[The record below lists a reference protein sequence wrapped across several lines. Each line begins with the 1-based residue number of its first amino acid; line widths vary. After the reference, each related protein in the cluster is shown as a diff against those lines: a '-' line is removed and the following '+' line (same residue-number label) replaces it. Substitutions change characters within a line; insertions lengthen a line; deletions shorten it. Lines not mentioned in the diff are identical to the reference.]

1 MQIIDFSRNNN
12 HMGNDISQLNLADKD
27 LYLSH
32 IEKEIEEKRKML
44 LKKQKMLKNSTKR
57 NHFLEDVQKDYKL
70 YYDYIIRQKQEQINA
85 MNILNKYIDDLV
97 VSGKLSNNNMK
108 DAKKDDLVVS
118 GKLSNN
124 NMKDA
129 KKEEQKILNEIHKM
143 KRTLDE
149 IVRETS
155 YRAVNDLTNRNKAY
169 IKEMQITE
177 GTNEP
182 KIIKYNDN
190 KYHDNSH
197 IKY

>member
-97 VSGKLSNNNMK
+97 VSGKI
-108 DAKKDDLVVS
+108 
-118 GKLSNN
+118 SNN